1 MKARTSQMMIVGEQ
15 DQGEADAEAAEQDA
29 ERLEARVK
37 PPRVLPRR
45 EALEIELD
53 VAGNLGV
60 LVQERHQVRV
70 RRHVIGANHQAGIAA
85 ENLGH

>member
-1 MKARTSQMMIVGEQ
+1 MMIVANRIS
-15 DQGEADAEAAEQDA
+15 DEADAEAAEQDA

-45 EALEIELD
+45 EAFEIELD

-70 RRHVIGANHQAGIAA
+70 RRHVVGATHQAGIAA